1 MQDKINLI
9 KETLKED
16 LKVSGWD
23 EILNPFLDSKGFDSI
38 TDTLIRLVEQD
49 RRFTPKLKD
58 AFNAFKETN
67 LSDLKVV
74 IVGQDPYPQLGV
86 ADGIAFSCSK
96 KGKPQPSLRYIL
108 KELGDEDGDVD
119 LRRWANQGVLLIN
132 TAQTCEVNK
141 IGSHFGLWKSF
152 TEYIF
157 ESINKID
164 KNIIFVLMG
173 RKAEA
178 WQSAMP
184 GQKLLKCAHP
194 AAAAYNGGTW
204 KADGIF
210 EKVNNELDKQGKTCI
225 TW

>member
-96 KGKPQPSLRYIL
+96 TGKPQPSLRYIL

-184 GQKLLKCAHP
+184 
-194 AAAAYNGGTW
+194 W

>member
-96 KGKPQPSLRYIL
+96 TGKPQPSLRYIL

-119 LRRWANQGVLLIN
+119 LSRWANQGVLLIN

>member
-16 LKVSGWD
+16 FKVSGWD
-23 EILNPFLDSKGFDSI
+23 KILNPFLDSEGFNSI

-96 KGKPQPSLRYIL
+96 TGKPQPSLRYIL
-108 KELGDEDGDVD
+108 KELGDENGDVD

-178 WQSAMP
+178 WQLSMP

-225 TW
+225 IW